1 MHFLRWYFPFALSP
15 LLEFMSASVASCS
28 EPWCAQNESV
38 SSVTYGDLAIDD
50 DLFGEADFNRISL

>member
-1 MHFLRWYFPFALSP
+1 MPVFLVFK
-15 LLEFMSASVASCS
+15 SAAAVSCS
-28 EPWCAQNESV
+28 DPWCVQNESV